1 MRIRNLI
8 FVFIGSM
15 LGSLFGSSVVKKLI
29 TWSEEVDDEFKK
41 TKYESNK

>member
-29 TWSEEVDDEFKK
+29 TWSEEVNDEFRKI
-41 TKYESNK
+41 KYKSDK